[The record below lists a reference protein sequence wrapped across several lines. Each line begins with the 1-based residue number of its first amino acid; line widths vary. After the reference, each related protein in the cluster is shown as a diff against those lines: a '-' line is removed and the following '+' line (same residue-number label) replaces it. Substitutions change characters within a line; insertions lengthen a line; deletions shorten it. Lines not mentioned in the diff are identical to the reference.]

1 MSHTFFHL
9 CSPFH
14 IMPQALK
21 RRFTKASSEFSEIKL
36 DSASLNEWSNCF
48 HSDTQVRSTGRLH
61 SAGGGSTDIES
72 LGLIAPGSSTN

>member
-48 HSDTQVRSTGRLH
+48 HSDTQVRSTG
-61 SAGGGSTDIES
+61 GSTAQEVVPPTS
-72 LGLIAPGSSTN
+72 NLWA